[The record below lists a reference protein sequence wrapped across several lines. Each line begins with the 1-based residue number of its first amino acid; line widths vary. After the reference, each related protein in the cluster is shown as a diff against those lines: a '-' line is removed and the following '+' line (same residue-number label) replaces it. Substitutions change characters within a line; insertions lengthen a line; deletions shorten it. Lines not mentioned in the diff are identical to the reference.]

1 MKPIEVLR
9 KLNESISPDIAEAEY
24 NEVLNEFRSFIESK
38 YNCNG
43 VEELKSQLE
52 NVTEEDLNE
61 FFMDKFYD
69 EDDMDKLNAEED
81 AVRSVYPPVTDESIF
96 EPTPEDIEEM
106 KYWYNDNPADLYA
119 EKEREYDDGD
129 TDWNAEHE
137 ADATERMERRYG
149 GSD

>member
-9 KLNESISPDIAEAEY
+9 KLNESISPDIAETEY

-61 FFMDKFYD
+61 FFLDKFYD

-81 AVRSVYPPVTDESIF
+81 AVRSVYSPVTDESIF

-106 KYWYNDNPADLYA
+106 KYWGHDVP
-119 EKEREYDDGD
+119 EYDDGD

-137 ADATERMERRYG
+137 ADAIERMERRYG
-149 GSD
+149 GSN

>member
-9 KLNESISPDIAEAEY
+9 KLNESISPDIVETEY
-24 NEVLNEFRSFIESK
+24 NEVLNEFRSFIKSK

-43 VEELKSQLE
+43 VGELKSQLE

-61 FFMDKFYD
+61 FFIDKFYD
-69 EDDMDKLNAEED
+69 EDDIDKLNAEED

-106 KYWYNDNPADLYA
+106 KYWNHDVP
-119 EKEREYDDGD
+119 EYDDGD

-149 GSD
+149 GSN

>member
-9 KLNESISPDIAEAEY
+9 KLNESISPDIAETEY

-106 KYWYNDNPADLYA
+106 KYWYNDNPEDL
-119 EKEREYDDGD
+119 
-129 TDWNAEHE
+129 
-137 ADATERMERRYG
+137 
-149 GSD
+149 

>member
-9 KLNESISPDIAEAEY
+9 KLNESVSPDIVETEY

-106 KYWYNDNPADLYA
+106 KYWNHDVP
-119 EKEREYDDGD
+119 EYDDGD